1 MSKLIHRQFT
11 HQCAKT
17 PDNIALRSDSE
28 NITYRQLELRANNI
42 AQSLIRSG
50 ITSGDVV
57 GIYMNRCN
65 NLVATILGILKSGAC
80 YLPLD
85 PYYPSDRL
93 AYMAEHSEAKLVIT
107 DNLNSMDW
115 LSNQIPTLD
124 VNDIDF
130 SSPTTPDLPQ
140 VDEQSLCY
148 IMYTSGSTGKPK
160 GVMIAHHTV
169 VNYLNW
175 MQDAYQLTTNSRGT

>member
-1 MSKLIHRQFT
+1 
-11 HQCAKT
+11 
-17 PDNIALRSDSE
+17 
-28 NITYRQLELRANNI
+28 
-42 AQSLIRSG
+42 
-50 ITSGDVV
+50 
-57 GIYMNRCN
+57 MNRCN

-140 VDEQSLCY
+140 VDEQSCV
-148 IMYTSGSTGKPK
+148 TSCTPRAQPESLR
-160 GVMIAHHTV
+160 V
-169 VNYLNW
+169 
-175 MQDAYQLTTNSRGT
+175 